1 MSDSSPLKMPDMP
14 FGPHTLSRLILGANP
29 INGGSHLSRF
39 VNQQMKRY
47 FTEERI
53 QELLGPAER

>member
-1 MSDSSPLKMPDMP
+1 MPSIP
-14 FGPHTLSRLILGANP
+14 FGPHSLSRLILGANP

-47 FTEERI
+47 FTCFDPGGNSR
-53 QELLGPAER
+53 LFP